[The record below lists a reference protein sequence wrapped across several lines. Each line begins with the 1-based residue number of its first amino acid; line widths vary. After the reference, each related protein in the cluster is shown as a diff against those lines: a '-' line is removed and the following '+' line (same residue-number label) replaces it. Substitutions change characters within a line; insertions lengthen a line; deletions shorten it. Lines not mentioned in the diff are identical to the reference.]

1 MEFIVLILSMV
12 LIWQWVLSDD
22 EPKCK
27 CNCQCNQKP
36 VEEPLRQEK
45 RPEIQYREE
54 RCTCGTEYDFD
65 GIPRRKSC
73 KKHGY

>member
-1 MEFIVLILSMV
+1 MWSVILFWEWAWS
-12 LIWQWVLSDD
+12 D

-27 CNCQCNQKP
+27 CNCQCRCNQNP
-36 VEEPLRQEK
+36 GY
-45 RPEIQYREE
+45 RPNNTLDTSNPPTGDKE